1 MRKRKSLIFFA
12 MMLMV
17 AITACG
23 QSNGESS
30 VSLPVPDATT
40 EAPTPTEVPVEP
52 EIETLPMLEQL
63 LASNSD
69 MSNLNENFKS
79 GVNLVANIDFGEERI
94 SIKMFG
100 ENLSYEDVA
109 YADVSAQMEYAGA
122 VETQTEKQYQ
132 IYGTDGM
139 ITEYTFSPV
148 ENVWYKSEYYDS
160 EDGADVSLVRR
171 IAEMSADDFSVV
183 ETTSDEENI
192 YITAIP
198 DPYFAMSGK
207 TLFSGLGIEDI
218 EFSGLCKFVFDKET
232 QEFIRVEFVFEYDNR
247 VTEDMKE
254 NGITSISVDEFTV
267 VFQPNT
273 TPVVVPDEVIANA
286 VAKIN

>member
-1 MRKRKSLIFFA
+1 MSKKRILFVI
-12 MMLMV
+12 
-17 AITACG
+17 ITVLVFVFVACG
-23 QSNGESS
+23 QSKGEF
-30 VSLPVPDATT
+30 PVTSPAPDVTT

-69 MSNLNENFKS
+69 RSNLNENFKS

-148 ENVWYKSEYYDS
+148 ENVWYKSDYYDT
-160 EDGADVSLVRR
+160 EDGEDVGLVRR
-171 IAEMSADDFSVV
+171 ISEMSADDFSVV

-198 DPYFAMSGK
+198 DPYYAMSGK
-207 TLFSGLGIEDI
+207 TLFSGLGIGDM

-232 QEFIRVEFVFEYDNR
+232 QEFVRVEFAFECDNR

-273 TPVVVPDEVIANA
+273 TPVTVPDEVVVNA
-286 VAKIN
+286 VAK

>member
-1 MRKRKSLIFFA
+1 MRKRILIVFITMF
-12 MMLMV
+12 MLALV
-17 AITACG
+17 ACG
-23 QSNGESS
+23 QTNEEP
-30 VSLPVPDATT
+30 PVTSPAPDATT
-40 EAPTPTEVPVEP
+40 EAPTPTEVPIEP

-63 LASNSD
+63 LASNSA
-69 MSNLNENFKS
+69 MNNLNDNFKS
-79 GVNLVANIDFGEERI
+79 EVNLVAKINLGNAII
-94 SIKMFG
+94 TLKMFG

-109 YADVSAQMEYAGA
+109 YSDLSAQMEYSGA
-122 VETQTEKQYQ
+122 IEEQTEKQYR
-132 IYGTDGM
+132 IYATDGM
-139 ITEYTFSPV
+139 ITEYTFSPI
-148 ENVWYKSEYYDS
+148 EDVWYKSEYYDV
-160 EDGADVSLVRR
+160 EDDTDVSLVRK
-171 IAEMSADDFSVV
+171 IAEMSADDFSVI
-183 ETTSDEENI
+183 ETTDDTDYI

-247 VTEDMKE
+247 VTEDMKG
-254 NGITSISVDEFTV
+254 NGITSITIDDFSI
-267 VFQPNT
+267 VFMPNT

>member
-23 QSNGESS
+23 QSNEES
-30 VSLPVPDATT
+30 PVTSPAPDATT
-40 EAPTPTEVPVEP
+40 EAPTPTEVLVEP
-52 EIETLPMLEQL
+52 EIETLPTLEQL
-63 LASNSD
+63 LASNSA
-69 MSNLNENFKS
+69 MNNLNDNFKS
-79 GVNLVANIDFGEERI
+79 AVNLVANIDLGNATI
-94 SIKMFG
+94 VLKMFG
-100 ENLSYEDVA
+100 ENLSYEDIA
-109 YADVSAQMEYAGA
+109 YSDVSAQMEYSGA
-122 VETQTEKQYQ
+122 MEAQTEKQYL

-148 ENVWYKSEYYDS
+148 ENVWYKSEYYDV
-160 EDGADVSLVRR
+160 EDDTDVSLVQR
-171 IAEMSADDFSVV
+171 IAEMSADDFSVL

-247 VTEDMKE
+247 VTEDMKG

-273 TPVVVPDEVIANA
+273 TPVTVPDDVIANA

>member
-1 MRKRKSLIFFA
+1 MRKRRSLMFLA

-23 QSNGESS
+23 QSNGES
-30 VSLPVPDATT
+30 PVTSPAPDATT

-63 LASNSD
+63 LASNSA
-69 MSNLNENFKS
+69 MNNLNDNFKS
-79 GVNLVANIDFGEERI
+79 AVDLEVDIDFGDANI
-94 SIKMFG
+94 LIKMFG

-109 YADVSAQMEYAGA
+109 YSDVSAQMEYSGV
-122 VETQTEKQYQ
+122 VEAQTEKQYR

-254 NGITSISVDEFTV
+254 NAITSISVDEFTV

-273 TPVVVPDEVIANA
+273 TPVTVPDEVITNA
-286 VAKIN
+286 VAK

>member
-1 MRKRKSLIFFA
+1 MRKRILIVFITMF
-12 MMLMV
+12 MLALV
-17 AITACG
+17 ACG
-23 QSNGESS
+23 QSNGESP
-30 VSLPVPDATT
+30 VSLPAPDATT

-63 LASNSD
+63 LASNSA
-69 MSNLNENFKS
+69 MNNLNDNFKS
-79 GVNLVANIDFGEERI
+79 EVNLVAKINLGNAII
-94 SIKMFG
+94 TLKMFG

-109 YADVSAQMEYAGA
+109 YSDVSAQMEYSGA
-122 VETQTEKQYQ
+122 MEAQTEKQYL

-160 EDGADVSLVRR
+160 EDGADMSLVQR

-247 VTEDMKE
+247 VTEDMKG

-267 VFQPNT
+267 VFQPNK
-273 TPVVVPDEVIANA
+273 TPVTVPDDVIANA